1 MGNELDGGV
10 GHVVAVN
17 SIVGQDVVAA
27 DGAAQD
33 GVLFFIG
40 ESGVPAAGS
49 AGVTYVGVSNS
60 AAVYTVGSGN
70 YLFTSPFSVPAPP
83 VPSTVVI
90 TTINQTETGFVMN
103 VGGLVVGRNGMLQ
116 STTNLASGVWTT
128 ETNFLATQPMVVFTN
143 STIAAVQKFFRVV
156 AY

>member
-1 MGNELDGGV
+1 
-10 GHVVAVN
+10 VVANLSSATRVTLTSSN
-17 SIVGQDVVAA
+17 GVLATNVAA
-27 DGAAQD
+27 VKFD
-33 GVLFFIG
+33 
-40 ESGVPAAGS
+40 
-49 AGVTYVGVSNS
+49 
-60 AAVYTVGSGN
+60 
-70 YLFTSPFSVPAPP
+70 FTSPASENGYFGYAGISVFGTPSIAPAVPATLIAAILGPDMM
-83 VPSTVVI
+83 
-90 TTINQTETGFVMN
+90 VMN